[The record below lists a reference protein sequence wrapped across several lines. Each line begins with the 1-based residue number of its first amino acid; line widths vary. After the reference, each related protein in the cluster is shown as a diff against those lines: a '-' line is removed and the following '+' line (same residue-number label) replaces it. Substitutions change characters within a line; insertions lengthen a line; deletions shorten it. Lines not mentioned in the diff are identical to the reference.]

1 MINLEPRLQSSPR
14 VPLEVIDR
22 IVELTLDSNGF
33 SAIEAF
39 SRASSTFRIT
49 ALRRYM
55 RHITPKS
62 KRHWTKLFRF
72 LEALTESSSKQ
83 NNKGGF
89 VWVKSICA
97 SSRDLMYAPG
107 KLGSFIRLQ
116 TLSLDFYHEGLSTQ
130 KTRIL
135 QLCHN
140 LSPAAFL
147 YLTSLTVTHLPGI
160 DTTTLR
166 LIANAFPE
174 LLDLYLSCAER
185 LEYSCCWYCYEDSLE
200 GTIHSPIPGMFSSAT
215 SLAVTFANAL
225 QPLTKLTHLFLGIF
239 LSDEMLPSGITRRWW
254 EKRCHR
260 V

>member
-1 MINLEPRLQSSPR
+1 MIKLELRLQSSPR

-33 SAIEAF
+33 SAIESF
-39 SRASSTFRIT
+39 SRASSMFRRT

-55 RHITPKS
+55 RHITPES

-89 VWVKSICA
+89 VWVKFVYAHFSDAKMHIIAPRSICA

-135 QLCHN
+135 Q
-140 LSPAAFL
+140 
-147 YLTSLTVTHLPGI
+147 LPGI

-200 GTIHSPIPGMFSSAT
+200 GTIHSPIPEMFSSAT
-215 SLAVTFANAL
+215 SLAVSVKA
-225 QPLTKLTHLFLGIF
+225 
-239 LSDEMLPSGITRRWW
+239 
-254 EKRCHR
+254 
-260 V
+260 